1 MTIEE
6 AKKALQQLK
15 DEGETDDEILGG
27 MYLMYQHDEMTLDD
41 LRTMTELLGYEF
53 TDEFEALSED
63 EKKNPENAFKNSD
76 ENEKRIKED
85 FAKTGPQKS
94 DDDLPPRPNQTDERS
109 VNMTKCEQYK
119 ILGKLLSN
127 AAFND
132 NWELYDKL
140 GDALVALRKTF
151 TKEDWEELIS
161 HERGK
166 AKYEHT
172 RKTNEY
178 YSDENKPHGAKK
190 IGK

>member
-53 TDEFEALSED
+53 TDEFDALPEE
-63 EKKNPENAFKNSD
+63 EKKNPKNAFKNSD
-76 ENEKRIKED
+76 ENENHIKEE
-85 FAKTGPQKS
+85 S
-94 DDDLPPRPNQTDERS
+94 DDNLPSGFNQPDER
-109 VNMTKCEQYK
+109 NIKMTKCEQYETLRLF
-119 ILGKLLSN
+119 LGNASSN
-127 AAFND
+127 HE
-132 NWELYDKL
+132 WELYDKL

-151 TKEDWEELIS
+151 TKEDWEELVS

-172 RKTNEY
+172 RMMNEY
-178 YSDENKPHGAKK
+178 YSDDNKPHGAKK